1 MVGMRTVKLFSLPMA
16 VVAEAHQSQ
25 TVKVQEEVEVAQGV
39 LAVLPLAQQM
49 ATVVIQISRVR
60 RRAVLMVVE
69 VGKVRGLATQVA
81 PQNTAVEAVA
91 LGMKVRLM
99 ASMVVALFTEQVL
112 AEVVARRTILA
123 EMEGC
128 GITH

>member
-1 MVGMRTVKLFSLPMA
+1 MLVLRVRMVHIPQA
-16 VVAEAHQSQ
+16 VVVEEQVVQGLLEAEL
-25 TVKVQEEVEVAQGV
+25 
-39 LAVLPLAQQM
+39 LAVTV
-49 ATVVIQISRVR
+49 ATLIFRVQH
-60 RRAVLMVVE
+60 RAVLMVVE